1 MHTGQ
6 MNQISKIVYKRLNS
20 THAGVNSIVQ
30 AVKFIFES
38 FKYQRILEIYFTNNF
53 PFSIILYEER

>member
-1 MHTGQ
+1 